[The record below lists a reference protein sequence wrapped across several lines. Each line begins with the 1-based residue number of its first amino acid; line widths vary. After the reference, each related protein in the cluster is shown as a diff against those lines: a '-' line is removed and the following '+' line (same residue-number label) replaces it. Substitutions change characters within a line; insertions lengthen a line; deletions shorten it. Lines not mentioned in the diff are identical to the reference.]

1 MSFYMINFLSGPV
14 SLTESANS
22 GISIAE
28 VAATDALSTSVLTI
42 EGARVVDISDGVIV
56 GAREIWK
63 RKIQETEV
71 FAGSLKNVIAN
82 DALGSIKSLE

>member
-1 MSFYMINFLSGPV
+1 MINFLSGPV

-56 GAREIWK
+56 GAREI
-63 RKIQETEV
+63 
-71 FAGSLKNVIAN
+71 
-82 DALGSIKSLE
+82 